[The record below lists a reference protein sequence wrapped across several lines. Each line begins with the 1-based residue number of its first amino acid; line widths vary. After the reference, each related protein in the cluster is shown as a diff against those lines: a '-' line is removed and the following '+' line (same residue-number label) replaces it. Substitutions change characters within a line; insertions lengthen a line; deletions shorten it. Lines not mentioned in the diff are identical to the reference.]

1 MSDIINR
8 YSIIQSMLPNQS
20 KRRSGKLMPK
30 VRFLVA
36 HDTGNPRSTA
46 RNNVSYYTRTAQEVS
61 ASAHLFV
68 DDKEIIEC
76 VPAFSNAEK
85 AWHVWYST
93 PIDNEFY
100 GVNAND
106 CAIGIEY
113 CYGNNINADEAYKRY
128 VWVMAKLCHQYKLN
142 PERDIVGHFFL
153 DPQRK
158 TDPVTGL
165 AHSRRSYEQLIRDVQ
180 AEFLLFREA
189 ANEPIASAPS
199 FPKQMFTVGRVNV
212 RQDQPSTLSRISRVL
227 NKETA
232 VRVISSITNGQLI
245 NGNSVWFK
253 TDANEWIWSGGL
265 RENA

>member
-1 MSDIINR
+1 MSDINSR
-8 YSIIQSMLPNQS
+8 YSITQSMLPLPS
-20 KRRSGKLMPK
+20 KRRSGKLMPS

-46 RNNVSYYTRTAQEVS
+46 RNNVSYYTRTAQEIS

-93 PIDNEFY
+93 PVDNELY

-106 CAIGIEY
+106 CAIGVEY

-128 VWVMAKLCHQYKLN
+128 VWVMAKLCHQYKLK
-142 PERDIVGHFFL
+142 PDRDIVGHHFL
-153 DPQRK
+153 DPARK

-165 AHSRRSYEQLIRDVQ
+165 AQSRRSYEQLIRDVH
-180 AEFLLFREA
+180 AEFNIFGGD
-189 ANEPIASAPS
+189 NETPPV
-199 FPKQMFTVGRVNV
+199 FPKDMITVGRVNV
-212 RQDQPSTLSRISRVL
+212 RQNNPSTLSTISRVL
-227 NKETA
+227 NKGSV
-232 VRVISSITNGQLI
+232 VRVTSSVSNGQLL
-245 NGNSVWFK
+245 NGNGVWFK
-253 TDANEWIWSGGL
+253 TDANEWVWSGGL
-265 RENA
+265 SEQV

>member
-1 MSDIINR
+1 MSDINSR
-8 YSIIQSMLPNQS
+8 YSITQSMLPLPS
-20 KRRSGKLMPK
+20 KRRSGKLMPS

-46 RNNVSYYTRTAQEVS
+46 RNNVSFYTRTAQEVS

-76 VPAFSNAEK
+76 VPAFANAEK

-93 PIDNEFY
+93 PIDNELY

-128 VWVMAKLCHQYKLN
+128 VWVMAKLCRQYMLK
-142 PERDIVGHFFL
+142 PDRDIVGHHFL
-153 DPQRK
+153 DPARK

-165 AHSRRSYEQLIRDVQ
+165 AQSRRSYEQLIRDVN
-180 AEFLLFREA
+180 AEFKIFGGD
-189 ANEPIASAPS
+189 NETPPV
-199 FPKQMFTVGRVNV
+199 FPKNMITVGRVNV
-212 RQDQPSTLSRISRVL
+212 RQNNPSTLSSISRVL
-227 NKETA
+227 NKGSV
-232 VRVISSITNGQLI
+232 VRVTSSVVNGQLI
-245 NGNSVWFK
+245 NGNGVWFK

-265 RENA
+265 SEQV

>member
-1 MSDIINR
+1 MSDIKNR
-8 YSIIQSMLPNQS
+8 YAITQSMLPSPS
-20 KRRSGKLMPK
+20 KRRSGIRMPR

-76 VPAFSNAEK
+76 VPAFANAEK

-93 PIDNEFY
+93 PIDNELY

-113 CYGNNINADEAYKRY
+113 CYGDNINADEAYKRY
-128 VWVMAKLCHQYKLN
+128 VWVLARLCDQYGLK
-142 PERDIVGHFFL
+142 PDRDIVGHFFL
-153 DPQRK
+153 DPKRK

-165 AHSRRSYEQLIRDVQ
+165 AHSRRSYEQLLRDVL
-180 AEFLLFREA
+180 EELKLFTGKHDVVDLSKE
-189 ANEPIASAPS
+189 
-199 FPKQMFTVGRVNV
+199 KDMVTVGRVNV
-212 RQDQPSTLSRISRVL
+212 REGKPSTMAPISRVL
-227 NKETA
+227 GKGSIVRIVGGIDDGQA
-232 VRVISSITNGQLI
+232 V
-245 NGNSVWFK
+245 NGNRAWFK
-253 TDANEWIWSGGL
+253 TDKNEWIWSGGL
-265 RENA
+265 QEKV

>member
-1 MSDIINR
+1 MSDINTR
-8 YSIIQSMLPNQS
+8 YSITQSMLPLPS
-20 KRRSGKLMPK
+20 KRRSGKLMPS

-46 RNNVSYYTRTAQEVS
+46 RNNVSFYTRTAQEVA

-76 VPAFSNAEK
+76 VPAFANAEK

-93 PIDNEFY
+93 PIDNELY

-128 VWVMAKLCHQYKLN
+128 VWVMAKLCHQYHLK
-142 PERDIVGHFFL
+142 PDRDIVGHHFL
-153 DPQRK
+153 DPARK

-165 AHSRRSYEQLIRDVQ
+165 AQSRRSYEQLIRDVHAMFKLFEGDQ
-180 AEFLLFREA
+180 AVVA
-189 ANEPIASAPS
+189 AA
-199 FPKQMFTVGRVNV
+199 FPRNMITVGRVNV
-212 RQDQPSTLSRISRVL
+212 RQSDPSTLSSVARVL
-227 NKETA
+227 NKDSV
-232 VRVISSITNGQLI
+232 VRVTASVTNGQLI

-265 RENA
+265 REQA